1 MQIYA
6 SFPQTEYESFLVTAE
21 SRSTDQ
27 EYTDL
32 ENIAENTILDNKENR
47 LVSLY
52 FSEEIS
58 ILPLANK

>member
-6 SFPQTEYESFLVTAE
+6 SFPQTKCESFLITAE

-27 EYTDL
+27 DCTDL
-32 ENIAENTILDNKENR
+32 ENIAENTILDKKENR

-58 ILPLANK
+58 VLPLANK

>member
-6 SFPQTEYESFLVTAE
+6 SFPQTKYESFLVTAE